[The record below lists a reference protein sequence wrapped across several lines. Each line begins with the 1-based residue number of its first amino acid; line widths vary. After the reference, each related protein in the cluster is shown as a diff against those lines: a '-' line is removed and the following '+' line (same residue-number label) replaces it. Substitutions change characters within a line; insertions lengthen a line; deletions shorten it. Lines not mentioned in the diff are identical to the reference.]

1 MRLVYSLV
9 HLNNNQM
16 NYHLDYTYDMFYV
29 SMTMA
34 KDLGY
39 SVVLFGSSDV
49 LSKLKGA
56 YDVSYDVTN
65 MNFFLYD
72 DIKIHILNTLPG
84 NDYCIID
91 GDLFLFERLNF
102 GDEFDEELSSRK
114 LMFSY
119 EDFDVKPKE
128 KIVIDALQYFNSFN
142 PKAIIPEWNNLNLSS
157 CNTGLLKLHS
167 GSNDFK
173 SYYIESYMKLRGWYL
188 ERLHLMNKHELL
200 KTNRTIASHFICEH
214 LLYQLAKHYKLGY
227 LSMYKKRNNDY
238 SHWKGP
244 TKFNEVRMTNGIYQ
258 LSKAIKNKNG
268 LSNLTAKQIYINL
281 VNSGMFPFYSLD
293 T

>member
-1 MRLVYSLV
+1 MVYSLV
-9 HLNNNQM
+9 HLNNNKM

-29 SMTMA
+29 SMKMA

-39 SVVLFGSSDV
+39 SVILFGSSDV
-49 LSKLKGA
+49 LSKLHGA
-56 YDVSYDVTN
+56 YDLCYDVSN

-72 DIKIHILNTLPG
+72 DIKIHIFNTLNG

-102 GDEFDEELSSRK
+102 GDEFDEELTSNK
-114 LMFSY
+114 LIFSY

-128 KIVIDALQYFNSFN
+128 KIVIDAIQHFNSFN
-142 PKAIIPEWNNLNLSS
+142 PKSIIPEWNNINLSS
-157 CNTGLLKLHS
+157 CNTGLLKWH
-167 GSNDFK
+167 GSNTTNDFK
-173 SYYIESYMKLRGWYL
+173 KYYIESYMKLRNWYL
-188 ERLHLMNKHELL
+188 DRLDAMNKNELL
-200 KTNRTIASHFICEH
+200 KTNRTISSHIICEH
-214 LLYQLAKHYKLGY
+214 LLYQLVKHYKLGC
-227 LSMYKKRNNDY
+227 LPMYKKRNNDY

-244 TKFNEVRMTNGIYQ
+244 TKFNDVRMTDGIYQ

-268 LSNLTAKQIYINL
+268 LSNLSSKQIYVNL
-281 VNSGMFPFYSLD
+281 VNSGMFPFYSID